1 VRKAFGVRHLA
12 FSELLGNFRK
22 LFAAYLKEIPTFAFH
37 FENRISVPADFC
49 IVQVKH
55 KENETYFSTA

>member
-1 VRKAFGVRHLA
+1 MTIPGTFGIRET
-12 FSELLGNFRK
+12 FKK